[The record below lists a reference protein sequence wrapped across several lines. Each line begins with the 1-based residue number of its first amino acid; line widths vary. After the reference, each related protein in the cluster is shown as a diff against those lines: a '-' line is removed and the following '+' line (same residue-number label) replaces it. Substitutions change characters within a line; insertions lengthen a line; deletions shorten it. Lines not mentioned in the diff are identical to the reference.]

1 MAKIGIEWVREYH
14 GRAANL
20 TNTKPQVE
28 GLYNNLSG
36 TKAFEW
42 GDDLAWD
49 QDFEQQGSGSPA
61 TGTDNVWIDTVDI
74 AMFSGHGSTS
84 GFLFGVASKDN
95 GTTAPSEMKL
105 GDNNL
110 EWLIL
115 DACQVLER
123 DDLKVFDRVRP
134 MFKGLHYVLGFD
146 TTTGDDAYRGGY
158 MADYLNDG
166 DRVRDAWRKTCQETE
181 GSSTNYAYVRA
192 DASGTN
198 TFDDHWHG
206 KGAVSADPSTPT
218 KFFYLRDSC

>member
-1 MAKIGIEWVREYH
+1 MAKIGIEWVRQYH

-49 QDFEQQGSGSPA
+49 QDFEQQGTGSPA
-61 TGTDNVWIDTVDI
+61 TGTDNTWIDTVDI
-74 AMFSGHGSTS
+74 AMFSGHGNTA
-84 GFLFGVASKDN
+84 GFLFGIANKDN

-110 EWLIL
+110 KWLIL

-123 DDLKVFDRVRP
+123 DNL
-134 MFKGLHYVLGFD
+134 
-146 TTTGDDAYRGGY
+146 
-158 MADYLNDG
+158 
-166 DRVRDAWRKTCQETE
+166 Q
-181 GSSTNYAYVRA
+181 
-192 DASGTN
+192 ASIG
-198 TFDDHWHG
+198 
-206 KGAVSADPSTPT
+206 
-218 KFFYLRDSC
+218 

>member
-1 MAKIGIEWVREYH
+1 
-14 GRAANL
+14 
-20 TNTKPQVE
+20 
-28 GLYNNLSG
+28 
-36 TKAFEW
+36 
-42 GDDLAWD
+42 
-49 QDFEQQGSGSPA
+49 
-61 TGTDNVWIDTVDI
+61 
-74 AMFSGHGSTS
+74 MFSGHGNTA
-84 GFLFGVASKDN
+84 GFLFGIANKDN

-123 DDLKVFDRVRP
+123 DNLKVFDRVRP

-146 TTTGDDAYRGGY
+146 TTTGDEAHRGSY
-158 MADYLNDG
+158 MADYLDDG

-198 TFDDHWHG
+198 TFNDHWHG

-218 KFFYLRDSC
+218 QFFYLRDSC